1 MFKGLSQGFNKFIN
15 RKELVIAVVALVVG
29 VALLSYSNTKT
40 FSMDGLEDGS
50 RGIDMYQSHPSS
62 YSSTTNDLAQPSI
75 ADTNAQH
82 VAPVPDYSMRPVN
95 NVSDLLPKDPNSEW
109 SQLNPGLNAGA
120 TPDLLSAGTIIG
132 INRTPLKN
140 SNLQLRSQP
149 IIPKKDI
156 GPWNQSTIDQDISR
170 VPLEIG
176 YSP

>member
-1 MFKGLSQGFNKFIN
+1 
-15 RKELVIAVVALVVG
+15 
-29 VALLSYSNTKT
+29 
-40 FSMDGLEDGS
+40 
-50 RGIDMYQSHPSS
+50 
-62 YSSTTNDLAQPSI
+62 
-75 ADTNAQH
+75 
-82 VAPVPDYSMRPVN
+82 MRPVN

-156 GPWNQSTIDQDISR
+156 GPWNQSTIEPDFAR
-170 VPLEIG
+170 TPLEIG
-176 YSP
+176 YGPR